1 MQLQNIMGETD
12 QRPPALDFSQ
22 GYRRVELP
30 LFEQDSGQPVFLCA
44 PQTRYGLR
52 RSRYAAARSRC
63 SGTLMPRA
71 WRSIRLVAVEGSS
84 AAQ

>member
-44 PQTRYGLR
+44 PQTRYGLATLALR
-52 RSRYAAARSRC
+52 R
-63 SGTLMPRA
+63 RA
-71 WRSIRLVAVEGSS
+71 IEMLGDFDASCVAVYKTRSG
-84 AAQ
+84 